1 MTVRKSEKDKEIT
14 RLKRELNK
22 VNNDLAK
29 KKEELKSTRSE
40 LRGLK
45 AENNKKKRA
54 DHKTDRG
61 TKQITFRTA
70 WGYKYN
76 ELVIRLAVLLR
87 SRLPICGS
95 RSIVVI
101 LEILNECFKGE
112 LFDSIPCTSVH
123 LNPLTF
129 GFAY

>member
-1 MTVRKSEKDKEIT
+1 MARLEYHTCPIVYASVLQRCLYNQLKAKKDKEIT

-40 LRGLK
+40 LSSRLRII
-45 AENNKKKRA
+45 KKKRA

-76 ELVIRLAVLLR
+76 EPR
-87 SRLPICGS
+87 
-95 RSIVVI
+95 
-101 LEILNECFKGE
+101 
-112 LFDSIPCTSVH
+112 D
-123 LNPLTF
+123 
-129 GFAY
+129 